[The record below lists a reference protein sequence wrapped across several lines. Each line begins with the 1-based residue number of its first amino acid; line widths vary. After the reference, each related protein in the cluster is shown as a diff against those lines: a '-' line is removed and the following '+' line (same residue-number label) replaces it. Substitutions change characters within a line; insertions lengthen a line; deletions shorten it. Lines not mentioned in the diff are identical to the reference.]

1 MFLLFYFRESIELG
15 NTSFSQSEGEE
26 GEILSESE
34 EGIVTNTEAEI
45 ILQRS
50 YDEISLK
57 DISIL
62 LQTNIETAKESDIS
76 TESIDIN
83 DIPMPLSEEDSQ
95 VDEKEENDR
104 NIGNRED
111 ENGNSI
117 CRFFIKGYCKY
128 GENCRYEHAKACC
141 ARYIEENRALKQK
154 VREQGKILE
163 ICKMYLKEESS
174 VFDDALRTKPEASD
188 NAGTKPRASGNGR
201 TKSETSVSSNK
212 VMRVESM
219 AVKDG
224 RTKSETSV
232 SSNRMV
238 RVESMV
244 VKGNITRG
252 GRILTRAEEVQQ
264 RLRRSDAKRARDLK
278 RLERKKRMI

>member
-83 DIPMPLSEEDSQ
+83 DIPMPLTHS
-95 VDEKEENDR
+95 
-104 NIGNRED
+104 
-111 ENGNSI
+111 
-117 CRFFIKGYCKY
+117 CRMFVSTNMPHSRDFPLLNVVI
-128 GENCRYEHAKACC
+128 
-141 ARYIEENRALKQK
+141 
-154 VREQGKILE
+154 V
-163 ICKMYLKEESS
+163 YL
-174 VFDDALRTKPEASD
+174 FL
-188 NAGTKPRASGNGR
+188 
-201 TKSETSVSSNK
+201 
-212 VMRVESM
+212 
-219 AVKDG
+219 
-224 RTKSETSV
+224 
-232 SSNRMV
+232 
-238 RVESMV
+238 
-244 VKGNITRG
+244 
-252 GRILTRAEEVQQ
+252 L
-264 RLRRSDAKRARDLK
+264 
-278 RLERKKRMI
+278 